1 MKKTKSLQLKLT
13 LATAFLIIISCL
25 TISYSISSFAVV
37 YMSEIEDSAIAILP
51 NDTLATDSKDSFE
64 VALDPKVALSDMFKN
79 TRDEFWV
86 KSLLIT
92 LIITIISSLTMYL
105 VIGHALRPLQNLGKQ
120 MGEIQ
125 IKNLQTP
132 IVSGNADNE
141 IAQLTNAF
149 NKMLSRLGTNFAEQK
164 QFSANAAHELRTPLA
179 VIRTRLEVLGK
190 SNTVEI
196 EEYKDTIAMIT
207 TQIDRLSHVIDVLL
221 EMTELK
227 SAEKTDHI
235 SLADMVEEILYDLA
249 AIAEARG
256 ITVVQTAG
264 NAEIIGNDTLIY
276 RAIYN
281 LIENAIKYNRD
292 GGKVI
297 IAIEAQENLAVVRIS
312 DTGSG
317 IEKSEWEH
325 IFEPFFRIDKSR
337 SRSMGGAG
345 LGLALVREIAK
356 EHSGNAK
363 VVKSSTEGTTIE
375 LSLQI

>member
-1 MKKTKSLQLKLT
+1 MKKAKSLQLKLT
-13 LATAFLIIISCL
+13 LATAFLVIISCL
-25 TISYSISSFAVV
+25 TISYSISSFAIV

-51 NDTLATDSKDSFE
+51 NDALATDSEDSFE
-64 VALDPKVALSDMFKN
+64 VALDPKVALSDMFKD
-79 TRDEFWV
+79 TRDEFWA

-256 ITVVQTAG
+256 ITVIQTAG
-264 NAEIIGNDTLIY
+264 NVEIIGNDTLIY

-312 DTGSG
+312 DTGNG

>member
-25 TISYSISSFAVV
+25 TISYSISSFAIV

-51 NDTLATDSKDSFE
+51 NDTLATDSEDSFE

-79 TRDEFWV
+79 TRDEFWA

-105 VIGHALRPLQNLGKQ
+105 VIGYALRPLQKLGNQ

-132 IVSGNADNE
+132 IVSDNADNE

-149 NKMLSRLGTNFAEQK
+149 NKMLSRLGTTFAEQK

-264 NAEIIGNDTLIY
+264 NVEIIGNDTLIY

-312 DTGSG
+312 DTGKG
-317 IEKSEWEH
+317 IEPTEWER

-345 LGLALVREIAK
+345 LGLALVKEIAL
-356 EHSGNAK
+356 EHGGNVK
-363 VVKSSTEGTTIE
+363 VISSSHEGTTIE

>member
-51 NDTLATDSKDSFE
+51 NDTLATDSEDSFE
-64 VALDPKVALSDMFKN
+64 VALDPKVALSDMFKD
-79 TRDEFWV
+79 TRDEFWA

-149 NKMLSRLGTNFAEQK
+149 NKMLSRLETNFAEQK
-164 QFSANAAHELRTPLA
+164 QFSANAAHEIRTPLA

-264 NAEIIGNDTLIY
+264 NVEIIGNDTLIY

>member
-51 NDTLATDSKDSFE
+51 NDTLATDSEDSFE
-64 VALDPKVALSDMFKN
+64 VALDPKVALSDMFKD
-79 TRDEFWV
+79 TRDEFWA

>member
-25 TISYSISSFAVV
+25 TISYSISSFAIV

-51 NDTLATDSKDSFE
+51 NDTLATDSEDSFE

-79 TRDEFWV
+79 TRDEFWA

-179 VIRTRLEVLGK
+179 VMRTKLEVLAK
-190 SNTVEI
+190 SDTVEMQ
-196 EEYKDTIAMIT
+196 EYKETISMLT
-207 TQIDRLSHVIDVLL
+207 LQIDRLSHVIDVLL

-227 SAEKTDHI
+227 SAEKNDKI
-235 SLADMVEEILYDLA
+235 SLAEIIEEILCDLN
-249 AIAEARG
+249 AIAEERG
-256 ITVVQTAG
+256 ISLIQNSG
-264 NAEIIGNDTLIY
+264 NVEIVGNDTLIY

-312 DTGSG
+312 DTGKG
-317 IEKSEWEH
+317 IEPTEWER

-345 LGLALVREIAK
+345 LGLALVKEIAL
-356 EHSGNAK
+356 EHGGNVK
-363 VVKSSTEGTTIE
+363 VISSSHEGTTIE
-375 LSLQI
+375 LSLKI

>member
-25 TISYSISSFAVV
+25 TISYSISSFAIV

-51 NDTLATDSKDSFE
+51 NDTLATDSEDSFE
-64 VALDPKVALSDMFKN
+64 VALDPKVALSDMFKD
-79 TRDEFWV
+79 TRDEFWA

-164 QFSANAAHELRTPLA
+164 QFSANAAHEIRTPLA

-337 SRSMGGAG
+337 SRSMGAG

>member
-13 LATAFLIIISCL
+13 LATALLVIISCL
-25 TISYSISSFAVV
+25 TISYSISSFAIV

-79 TRDEFWV
+79 TRDEFWA

-264 NAEIIGNDTLIY
+264 NVEIIGNDTLIY

>member
-25 TISYSISSFAVV
+25 TISYSISSFAIV

-79 TRDEFWV
+79 TRDEFWA

-105 VIGHALRPLQNLGKQ
+105 IIGHALRPLQNLGKQ

-132 IVSGNADNE
+132 IVSDNADNE

-149 NKMLSRLGTNFAEQK
+149 NKMLSRLGTTFAEQK

-179 VIRTRLEVLGK
+179 VMRTKLEVLAK
-190 SNTVEI
+190 SDTVEMQ
-196 EEYKDTIAMIT
+196 ESKETISMLT
-207 TQIDRLSHVIDVLL
+207 LQIDRLSHVIDVLL

-227 SAEKTDHI
+227 SAEKNDKI
-235 SLADMVEEILYDLA
+235 SLAEIIEEILCDLN
-249 AIAEARG
+249 AIAEERG
-256 ITVVQTAG
+256 ISLIQNSG
-264 NAEIIGNDTLIY
+264 NVEIVGNDTLIY

-312 DTGSG
+312 DTGKG
-317 IEKSEWEH
+317 IEPTEWER

-345 LGLALVREIAK
+345 LGLALVKEIAL
-356 EHSGNAK
+356 EHGGNVK
-363 VVKSSTEGTTIE
+363 VISSSHEGTTIE

>member
-51 NDTLATDSKDSFE
+51 NDTLATDSEDSFE